1 MPHVKSIL
9 VPIDPREKNAEPVV
23 TWAAL
28 LARTFGSRL
37 ILLHV
42 NESEASLRAYPSF
55 GSSETY
61 TPAVADHGVHEEE
74 QAARTELARLAHQYC
89 AGVTADPMV
98 LRGRTPAVILGAI
111 ESTACDLVV
120 MGTHARPWHQR
131 LLLGST
137 AEAVLRTSPV
147 PVLIVRNTAP
157 VPSPVRLTRLLFPTD
172 FSTASA
178 AGEAWAQ
185 TLASHGVKDI
195 VLAHVIENPLLDV
208 YAPDTAVFD
217 LQRLME
223 ESRQHPPRSAK
234 PYWEHAYGVAQEKL
248 RSLRQQLLGAPAYAS
263 QVDIQV
269 SEGPAAES
277 ILAIAQEKAPDVIV
291 MATHGRTGVR
301 RLMLGSV
308 TEKVLRTAMCPLL
321 AVPSRDS

>member
-1 MPHVKSIL
+1 
-9 VPIDPREKNAEPVV
+9 
-23 TWAAL
+23 
-28 LARTFGSRL
+28 
-37 ILLHV
+37 V
-42 NESEASLRAYPSF
+42 NEEEASWRTYPSV
-55 GSSETY
+55 GSSEITGP
-61 TPAVADHGVHEEE
+61 TTADQWTHADE
-74 QAARTELARLAHQYC
+74 QTAQTELARLVHHYC
-89 AGVTADPMV
+89 AGVTADPLV
-98 LRGRTPAVILGAI
+98 LVGRTPAVILGAL

-137 AEAVLRTSPV
+137 AEAVVRTSTV

-178 AGEAWAQ
+178 AEEEWARM
-185 TLASHGVKDI
+185 LASHGVKDI
-195 VLAHVIENPLLDV
+195 VLVHVVENPLLDV
-208 YAPDTAVFD
+208 YEPDTAAFD

-234 PYWEHAYGVAQEKL
+234 PYWEHAYSVAQEKL
-248 RSLRQQLLGAPAYAS
+248 SSLRQQLFGAPAHAS

-277 ILAIAQEKAPDVIV
+277 ILAIAREKAPDVIV

-308 TEKVLRTAMCPLL
+308 TEKVVRTAMCPLL
-321 AVPSRDS
+321 AVPSKDS